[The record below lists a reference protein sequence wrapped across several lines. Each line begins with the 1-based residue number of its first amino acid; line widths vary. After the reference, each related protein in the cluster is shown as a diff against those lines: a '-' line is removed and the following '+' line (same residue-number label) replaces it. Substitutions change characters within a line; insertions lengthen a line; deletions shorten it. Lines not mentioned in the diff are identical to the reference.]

1 MVYQKKSLE
10 VNACAEKIREHTKT
24 TLGDSVRVVV
34 VLMEQNRSWC
44 SKRDGKRVNDDGKQD
59 RGTFGT
65 WCHQCRQT

>member
-34 VLMEQNRSWC
+34 LMEQ
-44 SKRDGKRVNDDGKQD
+44 KPKLVFQADGEQR
-59 RGTFGT
+59 
-65 WCHQCRQT
+65 